1 MAASVVT
8 PAGSSVRHGDNN
20 LETYPRN
27 AIITC
32 GMHDA
37 DGVNLGGQRVVVHGS
52 SLLPVGV
59 IVSTPTGVDWRDFQ
73 VVGLSVTVMRM
84 PA

>member
-32 GMHDA
+32 GVDDA
-37 DGVNLGGQRVVVHGS
+37 AGVNLGGQRVIVHGS
-52 SLLPVGV
+52 SLLP
-59 IVSTPTGVDWRDFQ
+59 
-73 VVGLSVTVMRM
+73 
-84 PA
+84 